1 MTRDKTQVYIN
12 NLSVVP
18 SPTGVS
24 IEHHT
29 HDLYGIEVCVSIDDH
44 AGVLTVN
51 VYRKHGDEPIASTS
65 LQLKELN

>member
-1 MTRDKTQVYIN
+1 MQVYIN

-18 SPTGVS
+18 SPTVVS

-29 HDLYGIEVCVSIDDH
+29 HDLYDTEVCVAIDDS
-44 AGVLTVN
+44 ANVLTVN

-65 LQLKELN
+65 LQLKG

>member
-24 IEHHT
+24 IEHHIR
-29 HDLYGIEVCVSIDDH
+29 DLYGIEVCVTIDDIEN
-44 AGVLTVN
+44 VLTVN
-51 VYRKHGDEPIASTS
+51 VYRNHGDEPIASTS